1 MIKIS
6 NLKKSFGTTQ
16 ILNDINLNIEKN
28 EFCVLLGASGSGKTT
43 LLKILSGHSSFDSGE
58 IKIDSVKFK
67 KQITAHKSRQIITQ
81 NYSLMPWM
89 KAIDNIKFALKCS
102 GVKDK
107 NKLEKT
113 AKQFLN
119 LVHLGSKESFYP
131 HSLSGGQS
139 QRVAI
144 ARALSLNPKV
154 LFLDEPFSALDPI
167 TRANL
172 QTELKNIVEN
182 KAVIFVTHDID
193 EALFLGDKIV
203 VLHNGKIIKQLKN
216 PKFQP
221 NSAKYF
227 EIKAEIFRLISG
239 ENDEIEY
246 VI

>member
-6 NLKKSFGTTQ
+6 NLKKSFGNAQ
-16 ILNDINLNIEKN
+16 ILKDINLNIEKN

-58 IKIDSVKFK
+58 VGIDGVKFK
-67 KQITAHKSRQIITQ
+67 GQIASHKSRQIITQ

-89 KAIDNIKFALKCS
+89 NAINNIKFALKCS
-102 GVKDK
+102 GIKDK
-107 NKLEKT
+107 NELKKT
-113 AKQFLN
+113 AQKFLN
-119 LVHLGSKESFYP
+119 LVHLGGKESLYP
-131 HSLSGGQS
+131 HSLSGGQQ

-172 QTELKNIVEN
+172 QTELKNIATN
-182 KAVIFVTHDID
+182 STVIFVTHDID

-203 VLHNGKIIKQLKN
+203 VLHSGAIIKEIKN
-216 PKFQP
+216 PRFQP
-221 NSAKYF
+221 NHAKYF
-227 EIKAEIFRLISG
+227 EIKAEIFRLING
-239 ENDEIEY
+239 EDNQIEY
-246 VI
+246 QI